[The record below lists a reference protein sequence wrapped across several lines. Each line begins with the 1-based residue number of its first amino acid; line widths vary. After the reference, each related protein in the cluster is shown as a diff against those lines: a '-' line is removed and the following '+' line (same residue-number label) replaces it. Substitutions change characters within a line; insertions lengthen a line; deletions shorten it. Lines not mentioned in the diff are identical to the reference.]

1 MPAIW
6 EAMGVRDNIR
16 MRFTTANRVIFIDPT
31 DETNHS
37 VGVIM
42 PIILQASLPGFDDDE
57 TEEGYND
64 ESTNE

>member
-1 MPAIW
+1 
-6 EAMGVRDNIR
+6 MGTGSKGVFGVGRHFGI
-16 MRFTTANRVIFIDPT
+16 NRVIFIDPT

-42 PIILQASLPGFDDDE
+42 PISLQASLPGFDDDE